1 MCRIESPHNGQLNPS
16 DRDPEISSPRLH
28 YNLAMAQ
35 WLVKEEPENYSY
47 TQLEK
52 DGKTVW
58 AGVRNPLAQKHLRSI
73 RKGDRIFYYHTGKEK
88 AVVGIASAK
97 SDAYPDPAIPSGA
110 LFVVDIAPEK
120 PLYHPVPL
128 AAIKADKAFATFAL
142 VRMSRLSV
150 MPVSDDEWIRIE
162 KMSRRGN

>member
-1 MCRIESPHNGQLNPS
+1 
-16 DRDPEISSPRLH
+16 
-28 YNLAMAQ
+28 MAQ

-58 AGVRNPLAQKHLRSI
+58 AGVRNPLAQKHLRSV
-73 RKGDRIFYYHTGKEK
+73 RKGDRIFYYHTGKVK
-88 AVVGIASAK
+88 AVVGIAKAA

-110 LFVVDIAPEK
+110 LFVVDIVPEK
-120 PLYHPVPL
+120 PLNNPVTL
-128 AAIKADKAFATFAL
+128 AAIKAEKSFATFAL

-150 MPVSDDEWIRIE
+150 MPVTDEEWTRIE
-162 KMSRRGN
+162 KMSRSGNS